1 METFD
6 AFQNPDGDVQLQL
19 ESWLKACTGK
29 FEMDQPNWL
38 NVLRCVN
45 QGIVFPAVFHM
56 KKMFTEKFAYKD
68 LKGSWKV
75 RISILGRDLVEIQH
89 RKGEKSQLTGA
100 QDNFTFTWSIIFRL
114 DLAGPE
120 LEASVS
126 IVDYILD
133 KDMDKSTRGELLA
146 AMQPFLS
153 DSAPYLAIWRKP
165 LRKLPVSRDF
175 GRLCARLSVFNH
187 LGRPI
192 HTRSA
197 EDTATSLI
205 KKVMLTLA
213 ECFNP
218 ELVPGL
224 EESFALRFREEGE
237 PMEQLTKVLH
247 EDKVVPEDSHLAAVL
262 KCINTTIVFPAVDF
276 LHSRIYE
283 KMRYKD
289 VRGTWA
295 THITLGPA
303 MRSGSAATGL
313 NMSSSHLSSG
323 GFSSSPSNPSVL
335 QAAVNRGDDYIFS
348 GSPVSEASQADS
360 ADQTGEVPRYRYVSI
375 LHRKMEQ
382 AYSPEPKDQFQF
394 EWIVEFVLSREMTIK
409 EVHMG
414 VVDFS
419 FGPQTSDETKS
430 HVLSCLKPFLRPS
443 SFQTQAAAVPTHDLI
458 DIAIKK
464 LEEAEGLAKTLL
476 SAYHP
481 NMPHSIDLRSLLLA
495 LRSSV
500 PNIEVRLPSADS
512 RTGPADKSQPSTSPS
527 SPGRGNGPIRH
538 SVSTGALI
546 GGSGGSHS
554 VHYAQAGSRL
564 SASIESPPGSME
576 LPPRVSGDR
585 SVSSRSTDLE
595 TLAEMSPPNS
605 RKSSPMA
612 RPARDGMKSPRSSTS
627 SNSSSSTARH
637 QSERLGRHSPRSG
650 ENGGTK
656 SPRSNEKGNGDGTLS
671 PRSTSS
677 PKSPRSKKKEISST
691 GASGTSPTST
701 RSSSPLRKSSKGSRT
716 SAGASDLPS
725 HLSLPTST
733 FSNAS
738 DVASAISASAGEGAG
753 EGGVGG
759 GVGAGTTISS
769 SATAT
774 TAGAS
779 ISTTSA
785 ASSVS
790 PRHMASLLPSGD
802 SLPAS
807 ASSLGDTPL
816 FHLNLPSSAHSSSSG
831 PPSPPSDTPPP
842 PDSPSFEEIIP
853 GGPPSRAPG
862 ASHMAGGARG
872 VGTGIPLVLPS
883 PRFRPASS
891 LDPPSH
897 PDSPVTPKPLSSG
910 ASGKIISK
918 TLRTPVSQSQ
928 QAQQKPQGLPSHIA
942 ASLPSQVPPPLSAP
956 ESLYDPSDEE
966 D

>member
-1 METFD
+1 MESFD
-6 AFQNPDGDVQLQL
+6 AFRNPDGDVQLQL
-19 ESWLKACTGK
+19 ESWLKACVGK
-29 FEMDQPNWL
+29 FEMEQPNWL

-45 QGIVFPAVFHM
+45 QGIVFPGVFHM

-89 RKGEKSQLTGA
+89 RKGEKSQQTGP
-100 QDNFTFTWSIIFRL
+100 QDNFTFTWSMVFRL
-114 DLAGPE
+114 DLTGPD
-120 LEASVS
+120 LDTSVS
-126 IVDYILD
+126 ILDYIFD
-133 KDMDKSTRGELLA
+133 KDMDKVNRGELLA

-205 KKVMLTLA
+205 RKCMLTLA

-224 EESFALRFREEGE
+224 EESFDLRFREEGE

-295 THITLGPA
+295 THVTLGPA
-303 MRSGSAATGL
+303 MRSGSAAAGL
-313 NMSSSHLSSG
+313 NTSSSILSSSG
-323 GFSSSPSNPSVL
+323 ISSSPSNTSSAL
-335 QAAVNRGDDYIFS
+335 QSSFGRGDDYIFS
-348 GSPVSEASQADS
+348 GSPASESSHADS

-382 AYSPEPKDQFQF
+382 AYSPDLKDQFQF
-394 EWIVEFVLSREMTIK
+394 EWIVEFVLNREMTIK
-409 EVHMG
+409 DVHMG

-443 SFQTQAAAVPTHDLI
+443 TFQTQAAAVPAHDLI

-464 LEEAEGLAKTLL
+464 LEEAETLAKTLL

-481 NMPHSIDLRSLLLA
+481 NMPHSIDLRSLMLA

-512 RTGPADKSQPSTSPS
+512 KPSAADKSQPSTSPS
-527 SPGRGNGPIRH
+527 SPGRSGVIRH
-538 SVSTGALI
+538 SVSSSALI
-546 GGSGGSHS
+546 GSS
-554 VHYAQAGSRL
+554 VQFAPAGSRL
-564 SASIESPPGSME
+564 SASIESPPGSIE
-576 LPPRVSGDR
+576 LPARVSSERNLRGG
-585 SVSSRSTDLE
+585 DLE

-605 RKSSPMA
+605 RKSSPNA
-612 RPARDGMKSPRSSTS
+612 RAIREGLKSPRSSTS
-627 SNSSSSTARH
+627 SNSSSSTAARH
-637 QSERLGRHSPRSG
+637 QSERLGKSSPLGERGESGKHSPRAES
-650 ENGGTK
+650 
-656 SPRSNEKGNGDGTLS
+656 GTLS
-671 PRSTSS
+671 PRS
-677 PKSPRSKKKEISST
+677 PKSPRSSSKKKEVTAAVSSPGGSRT
-691 GASGTSPTST
+691 G
-701 RSSSPLRKSSKGSRT
+701 SPLRKSSKGSGR
-716 SAGASDLPS
+716 SSGGAGDLPPPLVLPVAGAP
-725 HLSLPTST
+725 LST
-733 FSNAS
+733 
-738 DVASAISASAGEGAG
+738 ISAS
-753 EGGVGG
+753 
-759 GVGAGTTISS
+759 
-769 SATAT
+769 
-774 TAGAS
+774 
-779 ISTTSA
+779 
-785 ASSVS
+785 SSVS
-790 PRHMASLLPSGD
+790 PRNMPFSTPPNSGSSLEVPFHLE
-802 SLPAS
+802 LPARHS
-807 ASSLGDTPL
+807 
-816 FHLNLPSSAHSSSSG
+816 PS
-831 PPSPPSDTPPP
+831 PPP
-842 PDSPSFEEIIP
+842 PDSTSPSDSPVSNDASTGATSEMAEL
-853 GGPPSRAPG
+853 APG
-862 ASHMAGGARG
+862 KRPANFA
-872 VGTGIPLVLPS
+872 PLALSS
-883 PRFRPASS
+883 PRLRQAA

-897 PDSPVTPKPLSSG
+897 PDSPVTPKPLSS
-910 ASGKIISK
+910 ANGKSISK
-918 TLRTPVSQSQ
+918 ALRTPSQ
-928 QAQQKPQGLPSHIA
+928 LPPHIA
-942 ASLPSQVPPPLSAP
+942 ASLPSQVPPPLATTAP
-956 ESLYDPSDEE
+956 GYVSEPSGDE